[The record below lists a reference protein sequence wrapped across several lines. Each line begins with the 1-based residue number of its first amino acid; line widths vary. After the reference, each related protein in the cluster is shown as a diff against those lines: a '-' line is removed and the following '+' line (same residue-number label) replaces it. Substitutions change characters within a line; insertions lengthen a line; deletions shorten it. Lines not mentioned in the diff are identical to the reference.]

1 MAAIVEVI
9 IGMIFI
15 YMLLGILVSEVNS
28 LISRAARLRARNL
41 RGALNE
47 LIEDPVMRAKI
58 YTHPLIRL
66 VNEPAVAATQRISKE
81 DAAKVASGPVG
92 KMDWIEGQTFVD
104 VVLNVIK
111 AESDQQLF
119 GALLNVIDGM
129 PPGAQRRGLRLLVN
143 RVVSS
148 GAGMAELRQAVSYVQ
163 QRHLRRALNDALNQI
178 DEDISQL
185 GLEPNAVVSVRAGI
199 QRIDSLNSR
208 NALSTLTGT
217 AQNIGEAR
225 ANLETWFNQAMA
237 RASSAYAA
245 KMKNMSI
252 AAALLISAAINIDTL
267 HIARTLWENPVVRQN
282 LSGEA
287 ASAVQD
293 GQLTTAL
300 DDEGLAG
307 QRAAVDEADAD
318 GAVEDMLV
326 SGAAAANSLQNI
338 YDLSLPIGW
347 ALVDLSGLPAGHSA
361 RRHPNNLW
369 NYSPEN
375 NPEGWLGLLLAK
387 LLGIAATVIAAG
399 QGAPFW
405 FNIVNRV
412 LRR

>member
-15 YMLLGILVSEVNS
+15 YMLLGILLSEVNS

-81 DAAKVASGPVG
+81 DAAKVAGGSIG

-129 PPGAQRRGLRLLVN
+129 PPSAQRRGLRLLVN

-225 ANLETWFNQAMA
+225 ANLETWFNQAMT

-245 KMKNMSI
+245 KMKTMSI

-267 HIARTLWENPVVRQN
+267 HIARTLWENPIVRQE

-287 ASAVQD
+287 ANAVQD

-300 DDEGLAG
+300 DDEDL
-307 QRAAVDEADAD
+307 RAAADETNAD

-347 ALVDLSGLPAGHSA
+347 TLVDLSGLPAGHPA

-369 NYSPEN
+369 NYLPEN
-375 NPEGWLGLLLAK
+375 NPDGWLGLLLAK

>member
-15 YMLLGILVSEVNS
+15 YMLLGILLSEVNS

-81 DAAKVASGPVG
+81 DAAKVAGGSIG

-225 ANLETWFNQAMA
+225 ANLETWFNQAMT

-245 KMKNMSI
+245 KMKTMSI

-267 HIARTLWENPVVRQN
+267 HIARTLWENPIVRQE

-287 ASAVQD
+287 ANAVQE

-300 DDEGLAG
+300 DDEGL
-307 QRAAVDEADAD
+307 RAAVDEADAD
-318 GAVEDMLV
+318 GAAEDMLV

-347 ALVDLSGLPAGHSA
+347 TLVDLSGLPAGHPA

-369 NYSPEN
+369 NYLPEN
-375 NPEGWLGLLLAK
+375 NPDGWLGLLLAK